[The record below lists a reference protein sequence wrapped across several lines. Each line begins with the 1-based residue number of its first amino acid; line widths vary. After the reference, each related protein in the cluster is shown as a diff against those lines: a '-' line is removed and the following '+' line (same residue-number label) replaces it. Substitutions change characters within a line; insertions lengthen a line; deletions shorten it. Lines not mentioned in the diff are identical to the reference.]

1 MSDEEQVHCSSS
13 YNEPRDIPQPEETAP
28 EVRTMPGEVNQEKS
42 STVHTEC
49 QPDDSRE
56 PEEETFFDAVAEP
69 MAVMPEQGDI
79 PLQASPV
86 RKIAILDGDDA
97 EIISDFL
104 SKARAK
110 RAANTPVKKDASV
123 DRLLESPTPSARR
136 ILEVVDGNSPRSH
149 RRHLSPEKLQPPDFY
164 FNRRSPRIVASKSTD
179 QKTVRKR
186 LGWIDST

>member
-69 MAVMPEQGDI
+69 MAVMPEQGD
-79 PLQASPV
+79 
-86 RKIAILDGDDA
+86 D
-97 EIISDFL
+97 
-104 SKARAK
+104 
-110 RAANTPVKKDASV
+110 
-123 DRLLESPTPSARR
+123 
-136 ILEVVDGNSPRSH
+136 
-149 RRHLSPEKLQPPDFY
+149 
-164 FNRRSPRIVASKSTD
+164 
-179 QKTVRKR
+179 
-186 LGWIDST
+186 